1 MVEPIGRQAPDG
13 PQLPNDPD
21 ADPDRVRRQ
30 ADEILEGNEYQAPE
44 ERDTTLLDRIR
55 DVLDGLTPDLSGPAG
70 SGAADLLSFVVV
82 GVVLVAAIGGTVWL
96 VATSRR
102 RRAAPDDDRDTD
114 VELTPIRTAGEWE
127 DEAERC
133 EREGDHR
140 GAVRARF
147 RSLTTSLAARHL
159 VADTPGRTAGEL
171 RGDVAERAPDL
182 VGPFEPAAEL
192 FERVWFGAAPAGPD
206 QSRAARDLAERALA
220 AAPRAPLAT
229 ASATATVPTAAVAG
243 SEPT

>member
-1 MVEPIGRQAPDG
+1 MAEPIGRQAPDG
-13 PQLPNDPD
+13 PQLPNNPD
-21 ADPDRVRRQ
+21 ADPDRIRRR
-30 ADEILEGNEYQAPE
+30 ADEILGGNEYQAPE

-55 DVLDGLTPDLSGPAG
+55 DWVDDLSPDLSGPAG

-82 GVVLVAAIGGTVWL
+82 GLVLVAAIGGTVWI

-102 RRAAPDDDRDTD
+102 RRAAPDDDRDTE
-114 VELTPIRTAGEWE
+114 VELTPIRTATEWE
-127 DEAERC
+127 DEAVRC
-133 EREGDHR
+133 EHEGDHR

-171 RGDVAERAPDL
+171 RGDVAERAPAL
-182 VGPFEPAAEL
+182 VAPFEPAAEL
-192 FERVWFGAAPAGPD
+192 FERVWFGAAPAGPE

-220 AAPRAPLAT
+220 AAPRSPVATAT
-229 ASATATVPTAAVAG
+229 ASASAAAAAADG